1 MGRGQMGHPF
11 LRLLRPHRAR
21 YAWGLLSLLGVDLIN
36 VALPLVVKE
45 GVDALHPGGRST
57 VLWAAWMY
65 LGLMVVQAFGRY
77 AWRIFLI
84 GSSHYIARD
93 LRSRLYS
100 HLQRLPVRYYQ
111 SMRAGDLMSRASN
124 DIESVRMAVGPG
136 ILVSADAIL
145 MFTLIIPVMFWQS
158 PKLSLL
164 AFCFYPLVPWITA
177 RIGKR
182 IDALFEGLQTRMS
195 QLGAFVQENF
205 AGVRLVKSLVLELTV
220 QKRFEAISR
229 EYRKQGLELARYEAA
244 FSPTLSLLTNL
255 GTFLIL
261 IVGGHDVLTGAIT
274 LGTFIAFQRF
284 VVQLSWP
291 MEAIGWTVT
300 MSREGLAALRRVDEV
315 LNAAPVESVRAPEAT
330 RRKGDEVLSLDG
342 LRFSHEQFH
351 LDLDHLG
358 VRRGSKIGIVGQ
370 VGSGKSTL
378 FALIQRLYEPPPGTV
393 FLDGRDVL
401 SIPLEELR
409 RRVATVEQQVFL
421 FSEPVESNVTLGARR
436 SLAAGE
442 LERLARV
449 AAIES
454 ELAALPGAENARL
467 GERGVN
473 LSGGQKQRV
482 ALMRALARHPEILLL
497 DDCFSAVDVDVE
509 HRIIEGFLESYR
521 DLTVLLASH
530 RLSIMPL
537 LDEVWVLERGR
548 LVDRGTHAELIAR
561 SDLYEQLWRKSSRD
575 EARERYVVGVDEAVA
590 K

>member
-21 YAWGLLSLLGVDLIN
+21 YAWGLVSLLGVDLIN

-315 LNAAPVESVRAPEAT
+315 LNAAPVESVRAPEVA
-330 RRKGDEVLSLDG
+330 RRQGDEVLSLDG

-351 LDLDHLG
+351 LDLDRLG

-436 SLAAGE
+436 SLAEGE

-454 ELAALPGAENARL
+454 ELAALPGAQNARL

>member
-1 MGRGQMGHPF
+1 MGHPF
-11 LRLLRPHRAR
+11 IRLLRPYRSR

-45 GVDALHPGGRST
+45 GVDALHPGGRSR
-57 VLWAAWMY
+57 VLWAAGLY
-65 LGLMVVQAFGRY
+65 LGLMIVQAVGRY
-77 AWRIFLI
+77 LWRIYLI
-84 GSSHYIARD
+84 GTSHFIARE

-100 HLQRLPVRYYQ
+100 HLQRLPVGYYQ

-124 DIESVRMAVGPG
+124 DVESVRMAVGPG
-136 ILVSADAIL
+136 ILVSADAVL
-145 MFTLIIPVMFWQS
+145 MFALIVPVMFWQS

-164 AFCFYPLVPWITA
+164 AFCFYPVVPWLTA

-195 QLGAFVQENF
+195 QLGAYVQENF

-220 QKRFEAISR
+220 QKRFEDISR
-229 EYRKQGLELARYEAA
+229 RYQEQGLELARYEAV

-261 IVGGHDVLTGAIT
+261 IVGGHDVLTGAIS

-300 MSREGLAALRRVDEV
+300 MQREGLAALRRVDEV
-315 LNAAPVESVRAPEAT
+315 LTAAPVESVRLPEAP
-330 RRKGDEVLSLDG
+330 RRSGDAVLALQSLVFSHPSFRLELDG
-342 LRFSHEQFH
+342 LT
-351 LDLDHLG
+351 

-378 FALIQRLYEPPPGTV
+378 FALIQRIYEPPPGSV

-401 SIPLEELR
+401 SIPLETLR

-421 FSEPVESNVTLGARR
+421 FSEPVQSNVVLGARR
-436 SLAAGE
+436 SLAEGE
-442 LERLARV
+442 FERLARV
-449 AAIES
+449 AAIER
-454 ELAALPGAENARL
+454 ELDALPGAANARL
-467 GERGVN
+467 GEKGVN

-482 ALMRALARHPEILLL
+482 ALMRALARAPELLLL
-497 DDCFSAVDVDVE
+497 DDCFSAVDVEVE
-509 HRIIEGFLESYR
+509 HRIIDSFLSSYPE
-521 DLTVLLASH
+521 LTVLLASH
-530 RLSIMPL
+530 RLSVMPL
-537 LDEVWVLERGR
+537 LDEVWVLDRGR
-548 LVDRGTHAELIAR
+548 LVARGSHRELLV
-561 SDLYEQLWRKSSRD
+561 SSTLYEELWRKS
-575 EARERYVVGVDEAVA
+575 AREQQAAILEAGLDEAVA